1 MLSAD
6 LGFMA
11 IGIATTDI
19 CTLTSTL
26 NEGGRGGANMLFQD
40 GRYFHSSREPEN
52 RVIDNVPNALA
63 DTCASGRSVLCKGR
77 LYQTPPSRVYPPQL
91 RSVPVV
97 NGTALDGQG
106 AGEPPVFVFVAVALL
121 KANGE
126 HK

>member
-1 MLSAD
+1 
-6 LGFMA
+6 
-11 IGIATTDI
+11 
-19 CTLTSTL
+19 
-26 NEGGRGGANMLFQD
+26 MLFQD
-40 GRYFHSSREPEN
+40 GRYFHSSREPEI
-52 RVIDNVPNALA
+52 RVIDNFPNALA

-126 HK
+126 HKQQAVMHCLRSNAKPILVTSSQYRRA